1 MGITHYLE
9 GSLPLIAYR
18 RIRQCIG
25 DIRAEKKEIH
35 GRRKNV
41 ISLTPDGTPKGSV
54 LLSYI
59 IDGFYLKP
67 GEPIP
72 KTHTNIWQSVQ
83 MAQTFL
89 ELGYAVDAIHYT
101 NHRFVPRKD
110 YAFVVDVRHNLARLT
125 PLLNQDCIKIMHID
139 AAHILFHNAAEARR
153 LLELQQRRG
162 VTLRPQRFE
171 MPNYCIEHADY
182 ATTTGNDFTVNTFS
196 YAKKKIFKL
205 PTPCGIAIDWPVRDF
220 AGCRNHFLWF
230 SSSGP
235 VHKGLDLALE
245 AFADLPDCHLTIC
258 GPFDKDKAFVD
269 AYYRELYE
277 TENIHTVGW
286 VDLDSGTFIEL
297 TRSCCAVLHLS
308 CSEGGAPSVKMGM
321 HAGLIPIIS
330 YESGVDVE
338 DFGYLLH
345 DCSVANIK
353 RVVKAVSEL
362 PQPMMAAKWRDCW
375 EYARQRHT
383 RENFS
388 KAYRTVISQIIADT
402 ERR

>member
-1 MGITHYLE
+1 MTPE
-9 GSLPLIAYR
+9 GTS
-18 RIRQCIG
+18 
-25 DIRAEKKEIH
+25 
-35 GRRKNV
+35 
-41 ISLTPDGTPKGSV
+41 KGCV

-59 IDGFYLKP
+59 IDGFFLNPVKS
-67 GEPIP
+67 IP

-83 MAQTFL
+83 IARIFL
-89 ELGYAVDAIHYT
+89 ELGYSVDVIHYT
-101 NHRFVPRKD
+101 NHGFVPRKH
-110 YAFVVDVRHNLARLT
+110 YAFAVDVRHNLARLS
-125 PLLNQDCIKIMHID
+125 PLLNHNCIKIMHID

-182 ATTTGNDFTVNTFS
+182 ATTTGNDFTINTFS
-196 YAKKKIFKL
+196 YAKKRVFKL
-205 PTPCGIAIDWPVRDF
+205 PTPCGIAVDWPVRNFDR
-220 AGCRNHFLWF
+220 CRKRFLWF

-245 AFADLPDCHLTIC
+245 AFADLPEYQLTVC

-269 AYYRELYE
+269 AYRRELFE
-277 TENIHTVGW
+277 TENIHAIGW
-286 VDLDSGTFIEL
+286 VDLDSDSFIEI

-308 CSEGGAPSVKMGM
+308 CSEGGAPSVKMCM

-330 YESGVDVE
+330 YESGVDIE
-338 DFGYLLH
+338 DFGYILR
-345 DCSVANIK
+345 DCSVSNIK

-362 PQPMMAAKWRDCW
+362 PQPVMEAKWRDCW
-375 EYARQRHT
+375 DYTRQHHT

-388 KAYRTVISQIIADT
+388 KTYRTVITQIIADT